1 MIKYIIKSTYKT
13 YHGKIGYFFLLLL
26 ILGNLIHSWLL
37 GNLWP
42 ESIYDPIVGFDLQ
55 VFPHP
60 TTPSKTHLLG
70 TDPLGRD
77 VLSMFLAG
85 SGPLI
90 KLSIFS
96 FFIGISISLFLGTT
110 IPFIFKRTDLIF
122 KEISSGLI
130 LISPPIIL
138 LILGTGDFTDVLT
151 PSSVGIIYGILSGL
165 GVCYL
170 VVRSAV
176 IEISNQEFINASKL
190 LGGKNLYIATR
201 HIMPVVVPYS
211 VSYMLA
217 STTYGILAYGFA
229 SFYGQVGWTPNW
241 GMMIYDAIT
250 YGSYL
255 GGTNYWNLIPPTLG
269 FTLCAS
275 SFYFLSLSVKKQ
287 FGISI

>member
-26 ILGNLIHSWLL
+26 IIGNLIHSWLL
-37 GNLWP
+37 GNIWP

-60 TTPSKTHLLG
+60 TTPSKAHLLG

-122 KEISSGLI
+122 KEIPSGLI

-138 LILGTGDFTDVLT
+138 LILGTGDFTDILT

-201 HIMPVVVPYS
+201 HIMPVVVPYA